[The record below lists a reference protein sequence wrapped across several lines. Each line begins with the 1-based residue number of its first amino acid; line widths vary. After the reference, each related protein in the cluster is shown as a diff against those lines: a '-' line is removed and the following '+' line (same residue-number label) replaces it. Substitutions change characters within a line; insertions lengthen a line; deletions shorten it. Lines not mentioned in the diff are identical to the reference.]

1 MILLKLKQ
9 IDLTT
14 SSRDKT
20 TSGTKQMKTPNP
32 NQTAKQELIN
42 ANVPEHLHKLV
53 TGLIICITTEY
64 DYRYEVAKEI
74 CDYESLSLSD
84 KDIKLANNKALSI
97 IYKS

>member
-1 MILLKLKQ
+1 
-9 IDLTT
+9 
-14 SSRDKT
+14 
-20 TSGTKQMKTPNP
+20 MKTPNP

-42 ANVPEHLHKLV
+42 NDVPEHLHKLV

-74 CDYESLSLSD
+74 CDYESLTLSD
-84 KDIKLANNKALSI
+84 KDIKLAQNKALAI

>member
-1 MILLKLKQ
+1 
-9 IDLTT
+9 
-14 SSRDKT
+14 
-20 TSGTKQMKTPNP
+20 MKTPNP

-42 ANVPEHLHKLV
+42 ANVPKHLHKLV

-74 CDYESLSLSD
+74 CDYESLTLSD
-84 KDIKLANNKALSI
+84 KDIKLAQNKALAI

>member
-1 MILLKLKQ
+1 
-9 IDLTT
+9 
-14 SSRDKT
+14 
-20 TSGTKQMKTPNP
+20 MKTPNP

-42 ANVPEHLHKLV
+42 ANVPKHLHKLV

-74 CDYESLSLSD
+74 CDYESLVLSD
-84 KDIKLANNKALSI
+84 KDIKLAQNKALAI

>member
-1 MILLKLKQ
+1 MGELNK
-9 IDLTT
+9 
-14 SSRDKT
+14 
-20 TSGTKQMKTPNP
+20 MKTPNP

-53 TGLIICITTEY
+53 TGLIVCITTEY

-74 CDYESLSLSD
+74 VDFESLDKSD
-84 KDIKLANNKALSI
+84 KDIKLAQNKALSI